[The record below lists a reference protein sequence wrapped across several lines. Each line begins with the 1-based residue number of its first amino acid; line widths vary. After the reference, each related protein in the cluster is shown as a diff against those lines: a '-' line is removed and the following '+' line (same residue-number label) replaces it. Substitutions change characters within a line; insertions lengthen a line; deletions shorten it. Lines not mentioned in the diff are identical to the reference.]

1 MASISNIGTTASP
14 GASGTSSIDNQ
25 IAVMDR
31 RLERARDMLTKVEG
45 ADMATDVKAER
56 MASYRTQIVTL
67 TDQAQSLEQKRIK
80 DQQTASGEAAEKSA
94 SQKDALSART
104 EALKAAGGTPRQG
117 VAGNIVDV
125 YA

>member
-25 IAVMDR
+25 IAVMNR
-31 RLERARDMLTKVEG
+31 RLERANEMLAKVEG
-45 ADMATDVKAER
+45 TDMAKDVKAER
-56 MASYRTQIVTL
+56 LASYQTQIVTL

-80 DQQTASGEAAEKSA
+80 DQQTGSSEAADKTA
-94 SQKDALSART
+94 SQKEALSART

-117 VAGNIVDV
+117 AAGKTIDV

>member
-25 IAVMDR
+25 VAVMNR
-31 RLERARDMLTKVEG
+31 RLERAREMLDKVEG

-56 MASYRTQIVTL
+56 MASYQTQIVTL

-80 DQQTASGEAAEKSA
+80 DQQTGSSEATEKTA
-94 SQKDALSART
+94 SQKEALAARA

-117 VAGNIVDV
+117 GAGEIVDV